1 MQESEFHEM
10 ADEFTSL
17 AHELS
22 EQRETS
28 VLGAAFLYAVA
39 RYNTFFYYKNEGS
52 LEDLPS
58 AVEYYCE
65 QYKQMLM
72 ECMREFD
79 RIH

>member
-10 ADEFTSL
+10 ADEFISL

-52 LEDLPS
+52 LE
-58 AVEYYCE
+58 
-65 QYKQMLM
+65 K
-72 ECMREFD
+72 
-79 RIH
+79 IH